1 MSGYREDEF
10 DPNAGET
17 TDTAKRGSWWKTLLV
32 TLGYM
37 IPLLW
42 LWNRTDFPDSLGIHI
57 TAHGKA
63 GLLENWYYSYLLV
76 ERHHILDDV
85 AFAYM
90 WAPIVGLVGWFAARK
105 LRRMKFSI
113 YADDEAAR

>member
-17 TDTAKRGSWWKTLLV
+17 RKKTNWRSWWMTVLCTLA
-32 TLGYM
+32 YM
-37 IPLLW
+37 IPLFW
-42 LWNRTDFPDSLGIHI
+42 LWIHIDFPDSLGVHI
-57 TAHGKA
+57 TAHGRA

-105 LRRMKFSI
+105 LRRMNFSI
-113 YADDEAAR
+113 YADDEAGR